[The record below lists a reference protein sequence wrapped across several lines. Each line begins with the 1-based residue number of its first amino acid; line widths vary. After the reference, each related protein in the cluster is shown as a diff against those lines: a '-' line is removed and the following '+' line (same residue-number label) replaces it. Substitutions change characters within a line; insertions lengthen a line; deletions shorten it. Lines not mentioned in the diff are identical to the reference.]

1 MYIPFI
7 SAKRRRFER
16 RKGGGGGKSSS
27 GSSGGK
33 SSSGSSGGSGGKSSG
48 GSSPSKGSSSGV
60 KPYPVPVK
68 GSSASGKSSASVYGY
83 GGGKSIIIP
92 SGQLFAGRSAGG
104 GTRDQIFGSRT
115 YGSGYPGI
123 TGRGVA
129 GHGFPFWF
137 WPIVWGGAAVGVE
150 SYLDG
155 SEYGDSFNT
164 SRFGGSLME
173 VTFISNNSN
182 PNTTFHVLSDNST
195 VTSLLD
201 TVSSNCSSHLS
212 SSSSTSPFPF
222 NASSP
227 SAPQPNQVVQ
237 YYRASSVV
245 LTLDG
250 YNNSATFSNQSMP
263 DTPLP
268 PNIDVTLLD
277 CLNQTIALSV
287 PLVDGASGLFAL
299 PSILSLVLL
308 GLMVPWISSY
318 V

>member
-83 GGGKSIIIP
+83 GGDIWIQASLLVETYWLWHWP
-92 SGQLFAGRSAGG
+92 ELE
-104 GTRDQIFGSRT
+104 TWDRT

-182 PNTTFHVLSDNST
+182 PNTTFHILSDNST

-227 SAPQPNQVVQ
+227 SAPQPNKWSNTTARVVSCSPSTATTILP
-237 YYRASSVV
+237 R
-245 LTLDG
+245 
-250 YNNSATFSNQSMP
+250 SATRA
-263 DTPLP
+263 
-268 PNIDVTLLD
+268 
-277 CLNQTIALSV
+277 CLTRHYRR
-287 PLVDGASGLFAL
+287 
-299 PSILSLVLL
+299 IL
-308 GLMVPWISSY
+308 M
-318 V
+318 